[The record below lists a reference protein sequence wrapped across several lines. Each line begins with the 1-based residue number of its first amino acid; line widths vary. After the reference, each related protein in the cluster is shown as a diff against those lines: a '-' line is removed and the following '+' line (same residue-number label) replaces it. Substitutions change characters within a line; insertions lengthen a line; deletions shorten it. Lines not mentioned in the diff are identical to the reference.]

1 MRAPEPLITH
11 KVQDLASLLIPLDGE
26 LLLVP
31 NVSVAEIVPLGRVE
45 QVTDG
50 PEWLLGNYQW
60 RERSVP
66 LLSFEAINGGVRP
79 PAGAQARVAV
89 FNSTGVSDELPF
101 VAILAQGLPRLARVN
116 ADELQEREGIERR
129 PFDLMPVSW
138 AGEQAVIPDITAL
151 EQAVQDLLNESR
163 GL

>member
-11 KVQDLASLLIPLDGE
+11 KTQDLASLLIPIEGE

-45 QVTDG
+45 QVSDA
-50 PEWLLGNYQW
+50 PDWLLGNYRW

-66 LLSFEAINGGVRP
+66 LLSFETINGGIRP
-79 PAGAQARVAV
+79 SAGTQARVAV

-116 ADELQEREGIERR
+116 ADELQERDGIENR

-138 AGEQAVIPDITAL
+138 AGEQAVIPDISAL
-151 EQAVQDLLNESR
+151 EQAVQDFLNGSH
-163 GL
+163 GN